1 MRVEK
6 NVPCGDVLSKTRK
19 QFFEKDWKRKEK
31 NMKEKTEKE
40 REIDLSNN
48 YY

>member
-6 NVPCGDVLSKTRK
+6 NVPCGDILSKTRK
-19 QFFEKDWKRKEK
+19 QLFEKDWKRKEK